1 MKNNPGQKIGHFM
14 FATLVLAI
22 LTVWFSRYIQAAS
35 FDIVQHFL
43 LVDELEKFHGV
54 RVDAIQ
60 RIGAMALYP
69 PLAHWMAVIA
79 GWFFGSSLVGIT
91 VVTVASA
98 FVVNIFIIR
107 LVGANSL
114 ARVFLFTSA
123 FLALSFTQSQIGWEV
138 VNNFFYPQLVGDVV
152 YLGALLLVSKNQE
165 DWKQT
170 VLFLLAGLL
179 AMWIQPLVA
188 IHIFAAGC
196 ALMAFQVLMRWSTKT
211 PIKISAACLVGLTVG
226 AAVIVLTNPGFKVMR
241 QISANDGTL
250 LFGYSSIMLVAFLC
264 AAFGGWNLRRYWS
277 GKAEYVDAVLGCAVV
292 AGFGLVILQFVLL
305 KLHGDGSPYA
315 IKKHMFI
322 VFTLGV
328 MNAVRAFASYIP
340 VSKKTLRPGLV
351 APIFAGVA
359 SLFALKGFTTP
370 VAPIVESLAY
380 ANQAVE
386 NNMQGYLP
394 GNTVSDDGTLL
405 IMANVMISLT
415 AFQHA
420 FDAQAIAWQ
429 NGASIKD
436 GSTYVMMRRTSR
448 LSEICNLPVSKD
460 VYVIL
465 KTDCLTKYTPG
476 EVLSFTPDGIGWQ
489 YASNGWG
496 GAEHWGSWTLGNLGG
511 TITLSVPPGKYELVI
526 DGRAYVTNQH
536 PSQDIVIEVN
546 GTDVATWKFDMDK
559 PIATNSIAIPDSLSQ
574 SGSLRIVLK
583 APGSVSPA
591 LLGQSA
597 DGRVLGI
604 GVNALTVRAAP

>member
-1 MKNNPGQKIGHFM
+1 MKNYKGQRFGYFL
-14 FATLVLAI
+14 FATIILSLLVA
-22 LTVWFSRYIQAAS
+22 WFSRYIQTGS

-54 RVDAIQ
+54 RDDTVQ

-69 PLAHWMAVIA
+69 PGAHWMAVIA

-91 VVTVASA
+91 VITVASA
-98 FVVNIFIIR
+98 FLVNVFIIL

-114 ARVFLFTSA
+114 TRVFLFIAS
-123 FLALSFTQSQIGWEV
+123 FLVFSLTRSQIGWEV

-152 YLGALLLVSKNQE
+152 YLGVLLCVSKNKVS
-165 DWKQT
+165 WKQT
-170 VLFLLAGLL
+170 GLFLMAGLL

-196 ALMAFQVLMRWSTKT
+196 ALMAFQLLMSCRDKT
-211 PIKISAACLVGLTVG
+211 PIKTAAACLIVLAVG
-226 AAVIVLTNPGFKVMR
+226 AAVIVFTNPGFKVMR
-241 QISANDGTL
+241 QISANDGSL

-277 GKAEYVDAVLGCAVV
+277 GKAEYIDAVLACAVI
-292 AGFGLVILQFVLL
+292 AGFGLVIIQFALL
-305 KLHGDGSPYA
+305 KMHGDGSPYA

-322 VFTLGV
+322 VFTLGI
-328 MNAVRAFASYIP
+328 MNAVRVFASLVPIGD
-340 VSKKTLRPGLV
+340 KTLKPGLI

-370 VAPIVESLAY
+370 VAPIVESLAF
-380 ANQAVE
+380 ANHAVE
-386 NNMQGYLP
+386 NNLPGYVP
-394 GNTVSDDGTLL
+394 GNTVSDDGTLP
-405 IMANVMISLT
+405 IMANVMVSLT

-429 NGASIKD
+429 GGASIKE
-436 GSTYVMMRRTSR
+436 GSTYVMMRRTPR
-448 LSEICNLPVSKD
+448 VSETCNLPDTKD

-496 GAEHWGSWTLGNLGG
+496 GAEQWGSWTLGNLGG
-511 TITLSVPPGKYELVI
+511 TITLSVPPGRYELVI
-526 DGRAYVTNQH
+526 DGRAYVTKQH
-536 PSQDIVIEVN
+536 PVQEIVVEVN
-546 GTDVATWKFDMDK
+546 GMDIATWNFDLDK
-559 PIATNSIAIPDSLSQ
+559 PIASNSIIIPESLSQ
-574 SGSLRIVLK
+574 NGKLRIVLN
-583 APGSVSPA
+583 APDSVSPA
-591 LLGQSA
+591 QLGQSA
-597 DGRVLGI
+597 DARVLGI
-604 GVNALTVRAAP
+604 GVQALTVREFH